1 MADFVE
7 TQGTEIFFVD
17 PSAPT
22 ALVTM
27 ECPTSVSKSGGSR
40 NMIEIMC
47 LNAIDPEYRA
57 GTRTATTYSIPFA
70 LIPSAVS
77 HQLLFD
83 LQESGAIV
91 PFNIAFSDGT
101 TDPTVTSGAIVPAAG
116 RTSLGFKAIVM
127 DVAIELATNE
137 VVRGTL
143 QLQMSGP
150 LKMNWKT
157 PAP

>member
-1 MADFVE
+1 MAEFIE

-27 ECPTSVSKSGGSR
+27 DCPTAVSKSGGAR
-40 NMIEIMC
+40 NMIEILC

-57 GTRTATTYSIPFA
+57 GTRTPTSYSIPFA
-70 LIPSAVS
+70 LIPSAAS

-83 LQESGAIV
+83 LQESGAPI
-91 PFNIAFSDGT
+91 PFNIALSDGVA
-101 TDPTVTSGAIVPAAG
+101 DPTVALGAIVPATG
-116 RTSLGFKAIVM
+116 RTSLGFDAIVE
-127 DVAIELATNE
+127 DVAIDIATND

-143 QLQMSGP
+143 QLRMTGP
-150 LKMNWKT
+150 LALNWK
-157 PAP
+157 A